1 MDENLAK
8 FADAVMTADFE
19 YACQKFAL
27 NYVVI
32 RELMADKDF
41 AEDPYIYE
49 CVMGINKLVGT
60 YLVGDADQLDDKDLA
75 LISEM
80 RNKIT
85 EKMKVLTAYTDA
97 FELYE
102 YILNRKEY
110 GFEENVDEELE
121 KMFEEF
127 DAEQF
132 STEVFNFI
140 FADKDKVAVN
150 AKIQQIVGQLPLRMT
165 KARFYD
171 IIGQTLSI
179 YNGCEISSLDD
190 FIETVEETA
199 LLQLPEKFETEYSSL
214 HEAYEI
220 IKEGD
225 YAHLDF
231 DGYRNLSTVLDKS
244 AGFINDVVSDYMM
257 LIELVNDLYSMMLA
271 AECKSGVSESC
282 MRALSII
289 RRIYESMENEDEFPT
304 DAYDML
310 VANEGAQEEAENTGW
325 CLKLRSMISYL
336 PISRILSAL
345 VWRMLIIVLIHWKN
359 CYPAVCL

>member
-1 MDENLAK
+1 MYNEDKKLITEITRKNNMDENLAK

-60 YLVGDADQLDDKDLA
+60 YLAGDADQLDDKDLA

-132 STEVFNFI
+132 SAEVFNFI

-220 IKEGD
+220 IKEEIM
-225 YAHLDF
+225 H
-231 DGYRNLSTVLDKS
+231 
-244 AGFINDVVSDYMM
+244 I
-257 LIELVNDLYSMMLA
+257 LILTDTGICQRFWIKVQALSMM
-271 AECKSGVSESC
+271 
-282 MRALSII
+282 
-289 RRIYESMENEDEFPT
+289 
-304 DAYDML
+304 
-310 VANEGAQEEAENTGW
+310 
-325 CLKLRSMISYL
+325 SYL
-336 PISRILSAL
+336 
-345 VWRMLIIVLIHWKN
+345 II
-359 CYPAVCL
+359 